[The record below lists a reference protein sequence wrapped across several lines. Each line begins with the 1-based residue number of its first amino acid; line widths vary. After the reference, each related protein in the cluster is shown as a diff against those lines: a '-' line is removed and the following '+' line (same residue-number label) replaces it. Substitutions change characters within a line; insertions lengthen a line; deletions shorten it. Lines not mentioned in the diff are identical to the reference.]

1 MKTLIVALLI
11 ALAVPVAAAPV
22 AAASPMG
29 TQQIE
34 LYRIAPGQHEAFL
47 RFIARC
53 DEVNRI
59 AGVAPRQLF
68 VHSDGAEWDFMLLQ
82 PAHYSAAEQARID
95 AAWDKSGMPSG
106 ADFFVAIRKFIAT
119 HTDTTVRGPTTAADY
134 LATLT
139 PR

>member
-1 MKTLIVALLI
+1 MKMVL
-11 ALAVPVAAAPV
+11 LAVAIMLAAPAAAVSPVA
-22 AAASPMG
+22 
-29 TQQIE
+29 TQQVE

-53 DEVNRI
+53 DDVNRA

-82 PAHYSAAEQARID
+82 PAHYTAAEQARID
-95 AAWDKSGMPSG
+95 AAWDKLGMPSG
-106 ADFFVAIRKFIAT
+106 ADFFLAIRRFIAT

-134 LATLT
+134 LATVASK
-139 PR
+139 

>member
-1 MKTLIVALLI
+1 MRILLTSLLLAFAIPAI
-11 ALAVPVAAAPV
+11 AAPLPVA
-22 AAASPMG
+22 
-29 TQQIE
+29 TQQLE

-53 DEVNRI
+53 DAVNRA

-82 PAHYSAAEQARID
+82 PAHYLPAEQARID
-95 AAWDKSGMPSG
+95 AAWDKLGMPSG

-119 HTDTTVRGPTTAADY
+119 HTDTTVHGPTTAADY
-134 LATLT
+134 LATMT
-139 PR
+139 PK